1 MKKIFHKIKSTFSR
15 LGPGFITGAADDDPS
30 GIAAYSIA
38 GAQFGYKLLWLT
50 PLLLPMMIAI
60 QDLCGRIGLCS
71 GMGLA
76 GAIKKYYSKKL
87 LYFAISLLIIA
98 NVINIGAD
106 LGFIAACL
114 EMILGLPFYYWL
126 IFVTLG
132 TIFLEIFISYKKY
145 SQILKW
151 LSITLLVYPVTALI
165 TKQNWTEVA
174 RFTFL
179 PYLEFNLPFLLAMVG
194 FIGTTISPYLFFW
207 QAGEEVEEEINDGQI
222 KDFNYRPKIYR
233 RQISHLQKDT
243 IVGMVFSS
251 VIAAFIV
258 LTTAS
263 TLHQMGITDI
273 ETPQQVALAL
283 RPLAGDFAFL
293 LFTVGIIGIGLQ
305 AVPILA
311 GGVAYSISETF
322 GFKEG
327 LSKKFSQA
335 RIFYLVIAIATVVG
349 ALLNIVGINPVRALF
364 YTAVLNG
371 VVSVPLIVV
380 IIKLS
385 GDERVVGKFKAG
397 KKEKTLAWLTFIFI
411 LIALLLT
418 LFSVFKH

>member
-1 MKKIFHKIKSTFSR
+1 MKKIFHKIKSTLSH
-15 LGPGFITGAADDDPS
+15 LGPGFVTGAADDDPS
-30 GIAAYSIA
+30 GIATYSIV

-50 PLLLPMMIAI
+50 PFLLPMMIAV

-87 LYFAISLLIIA
+87 LYFAVFLLVIA
-98 NVINIGAD
+98 NVINICAD

-114 EMILGLPFYYWL
+114 EMILGSPFYYWL
-126 IFVTLG
+126 IFITFG

-151 LSITLLVYPVTALI
+151 LSLTLLVYPVTALI
-165 TKQNWTEVA
+165 TKQNWVEVA

-179 PYLEFNLPFLLAMVG
+179 PYLELNLPFLLAMVG

-207 QAGEEVEEEINDGQI
+207 QAGEEVEEEIKDGQI
-222 KDFNYRPKIYR
+222 KDFNFRPKVFR

-243 IVGMVFSS
+243 IVGMIFSNL
-251 VIAAFIV
+251 IAAFIV

-273 ETPQQVALAL
+273 ETSQQVALAL

-322 GFKEG
+322 NFKEG

-335 RIFYLVIAIATVVG
+335 KIFYLVIAAATIIG

-380 IIKLS
+380 IIRLS
-385 GDERVVGKFKAG
+385 SDERVVGKYKTG
-397 KKEKTLAWLTFIFI
+397 KKEKILTWLTFTFIFI
-411 LIALLLT
+411 SLLLT
-418 LFSVFKH
+418 LFSVFK